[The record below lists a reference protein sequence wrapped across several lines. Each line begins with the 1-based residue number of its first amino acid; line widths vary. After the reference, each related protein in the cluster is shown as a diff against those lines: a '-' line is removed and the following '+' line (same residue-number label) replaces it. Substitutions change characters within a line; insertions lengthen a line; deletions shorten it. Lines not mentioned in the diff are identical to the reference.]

1 MLIIVY
7 NRCFPHVV
15 NLAVQAVLS
24 SITDMRH
31 AEEGNDL
38 QWFITPDDCYDVIA
52 ILRSLINKV

>member
-24 SITDMRH
+24 SI
-31 AEEGNDL
+31 ANEGYND
-38 QWFITPDDCYDVIA
+38 IIGS
-52 ILRSLINKV
+52 LRTLINKV